1 MAERKITG
9 EVEFEGNAV
18 DEITKLN
25 DEMNDTASN
34 LTEVEEMGSSAGAA
48 VAEGGAEGADAME
61 DLAKDA
67 EGAAD
72 ALGDTEDA
80 AGGLSSVIGGLGA
93 AVAAAGLAAF
103 GKEALSAAINLEEQ
117 VFRVEALSGDA
128 FPELKAAID
137 ATIVSQ
143 KGLRAEGDLSEA
155 ANEALKL
162 GVSADVVTA
171 SLENVAQI
179 SSVLDLELPRVMKAI
194 GLAIETGT
202 ESQLERLGFGVE
214 DALGKFDFAAGKTL
228 NSLTK
233 MQRETVILAAVQDK
247 ANETA
252 GSFNDFLETG
262 AAQLQIFETQIGNLM
277 ESIGQVFIP
286 IMNVVLGV
294 FSDLIKFIQ
303 ENETALLAFQVAV
316 GVVAVAIGVVLL
328 GAFIAALPP
337 MIAFVTTMIAAIPA
351 AIAFLSPFLVAAA
364 PFIAVA
370 AAIAVLVFI
379 VDDLIS
385 FFQGGESVIGDF
397 IEQFP
402 LLSLPIQF
410 IIFNIGL
417 LISVF
422 SFLFDKFSEVV
433 DRFEPEITAMGEFF
447 GSFTDG
453 IVDKFNFIVDFIS
466 IVAKIMFQPIMEA
479 LSLLGPVFEV
489 GLGFIKDFFP
499 GSPVKRG
506 PLTVL
511 NDAGEGIIDLVQSGI
526 NDAPDLDIGVEA
538 GVDGDEAGGG
548 VGGTSIGRV
557 EFVINI
563 TAPEGRFGTKD
574 IIVRQVQEAIDEL
587 SRGPLRSQLGLS

>member
-9 EVEFEGNAV
+9 EVEFEGNAA

-25 DEMNDTASN
+25 DEMNDTVSN
-34 LTEVEEMGSSAGAA
+34 LNEVEEMGESAGLA
-48 VAEGGAEGADAME
+48 VSDSAADAADEME
-61 DLAKDA
+61 NLAKDS
-67 EGAAD
+67 EDAAD
-72 ALGDTEDA
+72 ALGDTEEA
-80 AGGLSSVIGGLGA
+80 ASGLSSVIGGLGA

-103 GKEALSAAINLEEQ
+103 GKEALSAAVNLEEQ
-117 VFRVEALSGDA
+117 KFRVEALSGDA

-137 ATIVSQ
+137 RTIVSQ
-143 KGLRAEGDLSEA
+143 KGLRAEGDLSAA

-247 ANETA
+247 ANKTA

-262 AAQLQIFETQIGNLM
+262 AAQLQIFETQMGNLM
-277 ESIGQVFIP
+277 EIIGDIFIP

-294 FSDLIKFIQ
+294 FSDFILFLQ
-303 ENETALLAFQVAV
+303 ENETALLAFQIAV
-316 GVVAVAIGVVLL
+316 GVVAVAVGVVLA
-328 GAFIAALPP
+328 GAFIAAIPP
-337 MIAFVTTMIAAIPA
+337 MVAFITTMIAAIPG
-351 AIAFLSPFLVAAA
+351 AIAFITPFLVAAA
-364 PFIAVA
+364 PFLAVA

-385 FFQGGESVIGDF
+385 FFQGGQSVIGDF
-397 IEQFP
+397 IDQFP

-422 SFLFDKFSEVV
+422 SFLFDKFSEVI
-433 DRFEPEITAMGEFF
+433 DLFEPELNALGEFF
-447 GSFTDG
+447 GGFVD
-453 IVDKFNFIVDFIS
+453 IVVFQFNFLVDFIGT
-466 IVAKIMFQPIMEA
+466 VAKILFAPIIDA

-526 NDAPDLDIGVEA
+526 NQAPDLDIGAEVT
-538 GVDGDEAGGG
+538 GDDGGGGG
-548 VGGTSIGRV
+548 VSGVSIGRV
-557 EFVINI
+557 EFVFNI

-587 SRGPLRSQLGLS
+587 SRGPLRAQLGLS